1 MPLTSVV
8 AYFNQHLD
16 SFNPAS
22 SLHYQAGI
30 HYAPYQI
37 EGGISARLGDLTLI
51 PNMRAIG
58 TLAGDIVGW
67 EGNLVIRD
75 GHQRSLRREAL
86 YLYAWDSE
94 DIVFVDRFLR
104 VLHALNYLHCLSMM
118 SINALRGHDHWQLML
133 DVHWRHMRAVH
144 DAHGEVFEGLL
155 QRLGLSTRQIV
166 LRLQAPMLIED
177 SHAHAAARSFIQRG
191 YTLLVDHLSVDDPGW
206 SLMQSLG
213 VCWVSPDTRSWLSQG
228 TGQWVR
234 HDQWVSEAH
243 RHGLKVLLRRPPKGR
258 EALMTRADA
267 VLDASLT
274 VTALPAQAR
283 TG

>member
-8 AYFNQHLD
+8 AYFNQHLA

-22 SLHYQAGI
+22 SLHCQAEI
-30 HYAPYQI
+30 HYASHHL

-51 PNMRAIG
+51 PDMRAIRTPG
-58 TLAGDIVGW
+58 GDIMGW
-67 EGNLVIRD
+67 EGELMVQD

-104 VLHALNYLHCLSMM
+104 VLHALHYLHCLSMAPL
-118 SINALRGHDHWQLML
+118 NALRGHDQWQLML

-177 SHAHAAARSFIQRG
+177 SHAHAAVRSFIQRG
-191 YTLLVDHLSVDDPGW
+191 YTLLVDHLSVDDPAW

-213 VCWVSPDTRSWLSQG
+213 VCWVSPDTGRWQSHH

-234 HDQWVSEAH
+234 HDQWVREAH

-258 EALMTRADA
+258 EALMTHADA